1 MTPMEVVTEQVEPML
16 TLSTEDDINW
26 TVVMPTTEAITST
39 NSVTSIRTVAA
50 KAVGKYE
57 QNGSTFK
64 IM

>member
-26 TVVMPTTEAITST
+26 TVVMPTTEAITNT

-50 KAVGKYE
+50 KPVGKCE
-57 QNGSTFK
+57 QNCSTFK
-64 IM
+64 IR